1 MGEDYIQ
8 KNRYTAVYTGLRA
21 AAWTLSRTSPGLSF
35 DGTGISSKT
44 RALDI
49 MVVRY
54 RNKRRILTKVY
65 AVRRVRYSFKFKFKL
80 LSRTF
85 SGHVNAVSVSNMAD
99 KIPAIYWYDTDA
111 DNLEC
116 RVKCTIEQIK
126 S

>member
-1 MGEDYIQ
+1 MKPKTWSPVLNSSESFASTITPDRSISAVNGRLVTKLSTAFIILYHLYICMGEDYIQ

-21 AAWTLSRTSPGLSF
+21 AAWTLSTRTSPGLSF

-65 AVRRVRYSFKFKFKL
+65 AVPRVL
-80 LSRTF
+80 
-85 SGHVNAVSVSNMAD
+85 
-99 KIPAIYWYDTDA
+99 I
-111 DNLEC
+111 
-116 RVKCTIEQIK
+116 Q
-126 S
+126 